1 MNFMLFEDVEGK
13 KSFAWEN
20 QLNKL
25 PTNAIAF
32 SYFQKDN
39 ISENGIRQSIEY
51 IICIPVKFIIGDM
64 YIGLDS
70 NISSNQND
78 KIYCLYSNNGKK
90 MFSPINQNTTL
101 VRSFDDLEKIF
112 SFLIKNEKNY
122 KN

>member
-32 SYFQKDN
+32 SYFQQDN

-51 IICIPVKFIIGDM
+51 RICIPVKFIIGDM

-78 KIYCLYSNNGKK
+78 EIYCLYSNNGKK

>member
-1 MNFMLFEDVEGK
+1 
-13 KSFAWEN
+13 
-20 QLNKL
+20 
-25 PTNAIAF
+25 
-32 SYFQKDN
+32 
-39 ISENGIRQSIEY
+39 
-51 IICIPVKFIIGDM
+51 M

-78 KIYCLYSNNGKK
+78 EIYCLYSNNGKK